1 MGPHFLQADER
12 VARRRLPQGYRA
24 VLDDADRP
32 RQRYGVLF
40 RRASAAD
47 REVIRHKPI
56 SEFGAEELLGQA
68 ELFGIGEGYYY
79 VLDSEGLSHAWHQH
93 GDPDAEAR
101 LGQVPLDVADLDR
114 LDDAVRP
121 RHVVEFSARNGVP
134 PRMVCHQLGPE
145 GTLAVV
151 LEVQHARQWVVIR
164 TMYKWR

>member
-1 MGPHFLQADER
+1 MGPHSLQADER

-24 VLDDADRP
+24 VLDDADRLWRVTAELLAYAVGGASGP

-79 VLDSEGLSHAWHQH
+79 VLDSEGLTTPGTGTAI
-93 GDPDAEAR
+93 PMPR
-101 LGQVPLDVADLDR
+101 RDLDR
-114 LDDAVRP
+114 CRWTSLTWTAWTTRFVPATLSSFQRGRACRP
-121 RHVVEFSARNGVP
+121 GWCVTNSARKAP
-134 PRMVCHQLGPE
+134 SR
-145 GTLAVV
+145 
-151 LEVQHARQWVVIR
+151 
-164 TMYKWR
+164 